1 LTPNGSKKAWPPQ
14 KTPQNDKY
22 VICQLKR
29 KKIPQTAIFQ
39 ELEYIYIIDMYVC
52 TTTNRFKYKKR
63 RIRRDKKRMIR
74 RYE

>member
-14 KTPQNDKY
+14 KTPQNDEY
-22 VICQLKR
+22 VFCQLKS
-29 KKIPQTAIFQ
+29 KKNCPQTAIFQ
-39 ELEYIYIIDMYVC
+39 ELEYIYIIDMHVC

-63 RIRRDKKRMIR
+63 RDKKRMIR